1 METLIQ
7 AYQEIK
13 NPTNLLPHIEDFEKW
28 LDLAEDKESLEATLL
43 AFQEEELYEQCII
56 IKNRIENYEQR
67 V

>member
-28 LDLAEDKESLEATLL
+28 LDLAEDKESLEATLF
-43 AFQEEELYEQCII
+43 AFQEEELYEQCAI
-56 IKNRIENYEQR
+56 IKNKIEKYEQR
-67 V
+67 I